1 MSTNEREPVNNFE
14 KTQIVDIQTDF
25 DLKSR
30 LKLKLFLRYIIYLN
44 KFI

>member
-25 DLKSR
+25 ELKSR
-30 LKLKLFLRYIIYLN
+30 LKLQLVLRYIIYSN

>member
-25 DLKSR
+25 DLKYR
-30 LKLKLFLRYIIYLN
+30 LKLKLFLKNIIYLN